1 MSAKK
6 LDPCVQPL
14 LYNARAVG
22 AALCCGEDM
31 VRRLWDSGRLAY
43 LDFEGERRSS
53 HAQIVAYVETLSRPK
68 GRLRAVKH

>member
-1 MSAKK
+1 MTAKK

-14 LYNARAVG
+14 LYNARAAG

-31 VRRLWDSGRLAY
+31 VRRLWDSGQLAY

-53 HAQIVAYVETLSRPK
+53 HAQIVAYVEELGKAKR
-68 GRLRAVKH
+68 RLRAVKH